1 MKTKDIQIA
10 FFDVDGTLVN
20 PKTGCISQKTR
31 ETLLRLHEKGIKLY
45 LATGRPPASLPDLTG
60 IYLDGFITVNGS
72 LCYTHDTILSHNPIP
87 PENVQKVIQ
96 NAAALGRP
104 VSVATRDQL
113 AANGWDDDLADYYR
127 LAGVELTVTE
137 DFDAVCQEN
146 IYQIMLGC
154 RKQDHP
160 AILCGAEGVEIT
172 FSWDR
177 AADVIPTG
185 SGKASAIL
193 TVLNHYHLTP
203 AQAIAFGDGFND
215 LEMLKTAGTGVAMGN
230 ASPALKEAADDVC
243 DPVWDEGIYHYC
255 LRHELI

>member
-1 MKTKDIQIA
+1 M
-10 FFDVDGTLVN
+10 
-20 PKTGCISQKTR
+20 
-31 ETLLRLHEKGIKLY
+31 
-45 LATGRPPASLPDLTG
+45 
-60 IYLDGFITVNGS
+60 
-72 LCYTHDTILSHNPIP
+72 
-87 PENVQKVIQ
+87 
-96 NAAALGRP
+96 
-104 VSVATRDQL
+104 
-113 AANGWDDDLADYYR
+113 
-127 LAGVELTVTE
+127 
-137 DFDAVCQEN
+137 
-146 IYQIMLGC
+146 
-154 RKQDHP
+154 
-160 AILCGAEGVEIT
+160 EIT